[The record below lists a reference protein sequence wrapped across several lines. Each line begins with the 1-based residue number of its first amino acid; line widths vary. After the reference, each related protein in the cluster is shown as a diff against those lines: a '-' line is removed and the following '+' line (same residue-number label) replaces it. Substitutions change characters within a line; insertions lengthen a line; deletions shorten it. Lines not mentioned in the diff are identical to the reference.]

1 MFVAN
6 VFDGPTKPYEMQRK
20 RVSRVESAI
29 GERPS
34 RAARMANRFND
45 IGIVSGTKANG
56 LLHLKNGVD
65 YINPGEE
72 DQMEIYG

>member
-1 MFVAN
+1 M
-6 VFDGPTKPYEMQRK
+6 

-29 GERPS
+29 GERPFS
-34 RAARMANRFND
+34 AAIVARMAAHSND

>member
-1 MFVAN
+1 MVACCN
-6 VFDGPTKPYEMQRK
+6 I
-20 RVSRVESAI
+20 I
-29 GERPS
+29 GV
-34 RAARMANRFND
+34 
-45 IGIVSGTKANG
+45 VSGTRING

>member
-1 MFVAN
+1 M
-6 VFDGPTKPYEMQRK
+6 
-20 RVSRVESAI
+20 
-29 GERPS
+29 
-34 RAARMANRFND
+34 AARCND
-45 IGIVSGTKANG
+45 IGIISGTKANG

>member
-1 MFVAN
+1 M
-6 VFDGPTKPYEMQRK
+6 
-20 RVSRVESAI
+20 AI
-29 GERPS
+29 CYNTS
-34 RAARMANRFND
+34 D
-45 IGIVSGTKANG
+45 GIVSGTKANG

>member
-1 MFVAN
+1 MYCSIDFVIIQEN
-6 VFDGPTKPYEMQRK
+6 
-20 RVSRVESAI
+20 VESTV
-29 GERPS
+29 P
-34 RAARMANRFND
+34 
-45 IGIVSGTKANG
+45 GTRGDG

>member
-1 MFVAN
+1 M
-6 VFDGPTKPYEMQRK
+6 
-20 RVSRVESAI
+20 
-29 GERPS
+29 
-34 RAARMANRFND
+34 RMTFRCND
-45 IGIVSGTKANG
+45 INVISGTRTNG

>member
-1 MFVAN
+1 MRF
-6 VFDGPTKPYEMQRK
+6 
-20 RVSRVESAI
+20 VSRS
-29 GERPS
+29 
-34 RAARMANRFND
+34 ND
-45 IGIVSGTKANG
+45 TNVISGTRANG